1 MFIFLGRAHYYYYIL
16 LYIYIHTSMCVYI
29 YTLYYIDILGI
40 YIDTN
45 MMTWAPK
52 KQTCSARNSGRVCER
67 DLCHLARRPAEQ
79 LE

>member
-1 MFIFLGRAHYYYYIL
+1 MCI
-16 LYIYIHTSMCVYI
+16 YIYIIYCILYRYI
-29 YTLYYIDILGI
+29 MYIHRQ
-40 YIDTN
+40 TN

-79 LE
+79 LG